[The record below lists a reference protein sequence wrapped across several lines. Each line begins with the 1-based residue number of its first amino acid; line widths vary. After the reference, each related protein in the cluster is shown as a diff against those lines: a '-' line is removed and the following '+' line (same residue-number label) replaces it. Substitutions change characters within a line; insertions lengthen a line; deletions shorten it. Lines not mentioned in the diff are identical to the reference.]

1 MRLRYDLANNECK
14 QIQNRRSQ
22 IRERATGFV
31 NTEDLSAD
39 ADEDAAEIAQLEA
52 DIELTGVQYYEAWE
66 TRKTYEQVIKRL
78 KYEASTYPKELEALD
93 RTEHAK
99 DHDYESMRLMLKDA
113 NHVKDM
119 ANKELA
125 KVDEGL
131 AQERRERERDLQA
144 RRRKMQLKQEAA
156 AAHER
161 RVAARRKALYKE
173 KEDVMERMGMVGSN
187 LTPLKS
193 SSRSLKSSQ
202 SDLIQSERD
211 MIAQYEAQ
219 FAQIK
224 EVAGADGVEEVIE
237 VFSAQEAMHK
247 MLAELSSAS
256 QLRIDALQSQRAEAE
271 VALEQARYGG
281 EPLPEAGG
289 AGAAAAAVNG
299 VDERERQHEV
309 AQLQGQRDRQRV
321 QRLHRVSGLIVE
333 ARRPSLPAH
342 PPARR
347 RARPPPLPNTH
358 THTTPPPT
366 APPPRLQARVA
377 IEHLSNIVTTTA
389 QLPLL
394 AGSPRR
400 SPSSPAATVG
410 QSAVSDAELAQ
421 QLRDATAQLDLLFG
435 EVAQHNEGHS
445 PLAMRR
451 QLPRPATFSTLLHPS
466 EAGPPQGP
474 QDELAGEAEARVLDR
489 DYSMLGLNLEV
500 LQTRARASHPP
511 PTPKPAACRLPPAA
525 RSPLP
530 AAHYPPPVACRLP
543 PAACGNERLWLIS
556 LGCAPV
562 SPHSPAGSRHVCA
575 ARRRRAA
582 TRCPSSSCL
591 GKTCASTHPP
601 TRSTTRRRTTT
612 RRTQPSQSW
621 IARLSRRTRD
631 CCSRRR
637 PRRTGALCGAKAA
650 AAAAAVTTMTRRLH
664 LRAQAGQPRLE
675 AADQPRVT
683 DRGKPFACTTR
694 AFSAWFSAPFMVTR
708 PY

>member
-1 MRLRYDLANNECK
+1 
-14 QIQNRRSQ
+14 
-22 IRERATGFV
+22 
-31 NTEDLSAD
+31 
-39 ADEDAAEIAQLEA
+39 
-52 DIELTGVQYYEAWE
+52 
-66 TRKTYEQVIKRL
+66 
-78 KYEASTYPKELEALD
+78 
-93 RTEHAK
+93 
-99 DHDYESMRLMLKDA
+99 
-113 NHVKDM
+113 
-119 ANKELA
+119 
-125 KVDEGL
+125 
-131 AQERRERERDLQA
+131 
-144 RRRKMQLKQEAA
+144 
-156 AAHER
+156 
-161 RVAARRKALYKE
+161 
-173 KEDVMERMGMVGSN
+173 MERMGMVGSN

-333 ARRPSLPAH
+333 AR
-342 PPARR
+342 
-347 RARPPPLPNTH
+347 
-358 THTTPPPT
+358 
-366 APPPRLQARVA
+366 VA

-489 DYSMLGLNLEV
+489 DYSMLGLNLEEGGDEV
-500 LQTRARASHPP
+500 PIFKLSGENMRIDSPTDPLDNEEEDDDPENPTEPVMDRETVKKNARLLLKKKTAPHRRPVRR
-511 PTPKPAACRLPPAA
+511 KGRGGGGGGDDDDAPAA
-525 RSPLP
+525 SPGAGRP
-530 AAHYPPPVACRLP
+530 TT
-543 PAACGNERLWLIS
+543 
-556 LGCAPV
+556 
-562 SPHSPAGSRHVCA
+562 AGSGRP
-575 ARRRRAA
+575 A
-582 TRCPSSSCL
+582 T
-591 GKTCASTHPP
+591 G
-601 TRSTTRRRTTT
+601 
-612 RRTQPSQSW
+612 
-621 IARLSRRTRD
+621 D
-631 CCSRRR
+631 
-637 PRRTGALCGAKAA
+637 
-650 AAAAAVTTMTRRLH
+650 
-664 LRAQAGQPRLE
+664 
-675 AADQPRVT
+675 
-683 DRGKPFACTTR
+683 
-694 AFSAWFSAPFMVTR
+694 
-708 PY
+708 

>member
-1 MRLRYDLANNECK
+1 MAPPPTGTPGSPRYDLTKEIMEVRLRYDLANNECK

-193 SSRSLKSSQ
+193 SSRLLKSSQ

-347 RARPPPLPNTH
+347 RARAPHPLPNTH
-358 THTTPPPT
+358 THTTPHHPRPPH
-366 APPPRLQARVA
+366 PPACRHAW
-377 IEHLSNIVTTTA
+377 
-389 QLPLL
+389 
-394 AGSPRR
+394 
-400 SPSSPAATVG
+400 PSST
-410 QSAVSDAELAQ
+410 
-421 QLRDATAQLDLLFG
+421 
-435 EVAQHNEGHS
+435 
-445 PLAMRR
+445 
-451 QLPRPATFSTLLHPS
+451 
-466 EAGPPQGP
+466 
-474 QDELAGEAEARVLDR
+474 
-489 DYSMLGLNLEV
+489 
-500 LQTRARASHPP
+500 
-511 PTPKPAACRLPPAA
+511 
-525 RSPLP
+525 
-530 AAHYPPPVACRLP
+530 
-543 PAACGNERLWLIS
+543 
-556 LGCAPV
+556 
-562 SPHSPAGSRHVCA
+562 
-575 ARRRRAA
+575 
-582 TRCPSSSCL
+582 
-591 GKTCASTHPP
+591 
-601 TRSTTRRRTTT
+601 
-612 RRTQPSQSW
+612 
-621 IARLSRRTRD
+621 
-631 CCSRRR
+631 
-637 PRRTGALCGAKAA
+637 
-650 AAAAAVTTMTRRLH
+650 
-664 LRAQAGQPRLE
+664 
-675 AADQPRVT
+675 
-683 DRGKPFACTTR
+683 
-694 AFSAWFSAPFMVTR
+694 
-708 PY
+708 

>member
-347 RARPPPLPNTH
+347 RAR
-358 THTTPPPT
+358 
-366 APPPRLQARVA
+366 VA

-530 AAHYPPPVACRLP
+530 AAHHPPPVACRLP